1 MEFCSRGTLESNLRE
16 REKNKLL
23 LQRKT
28 KITLEN
34 EIAKGMSHLAD
45 ARVKIFAAWLGLGL
59 GLGRGL
65 QLGQELGQGLELGLG
80 LGLFLFKQISMYT
93 SHPLYISSVLFVFK
107 IVHRNLASK
116 NILLTEDFTPKI
128 SNFGLS
134 HDIYERRSYQKLAQ
148 VSKISLTT
156 SN

>member
-59 GLGRGL
+59 GLGL
-65 QLGQELGQGLELGLG
+65 QLGQGLELGLG

-93 SHPLYISSVLFVFK
+93 SHPLYTGCIK
-107 IVHRNLASK
+107 K
-116 NILLTEDFTPKI
+116 TEQI
-128 SNFGLS
+128 
-134 HDIYERRSYQKLAQ
+134 
-148 VSKISLTT
+148 
-156 SN
+156 

>member
-59 GLGRGL
+59 GLGL
-65 QLGQELGQGLELGLG
+65 QLGQGLELGLG

-93 SHPLYISSVLFVFK
+93 SHPLYISSVFFVFK
-107 IVHRNLASK
+107 IVHRDLASK